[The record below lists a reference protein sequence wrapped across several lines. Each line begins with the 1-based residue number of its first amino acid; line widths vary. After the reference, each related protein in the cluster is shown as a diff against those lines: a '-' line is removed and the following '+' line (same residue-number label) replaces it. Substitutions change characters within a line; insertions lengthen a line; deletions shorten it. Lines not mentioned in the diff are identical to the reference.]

1 MALVLITLET
11 AIKNAFTVNV
21 PNATAQQTA
30 QINALSLALATAID
44 TYIKSATIT
53 VATGIPVATAGTA
66 VAQTGATTA
75 PGTGTLS

>member
-44 TYIKSATIT
+44 TYIKSATVT
-53 VATGIPVATAGTA
+53 VPIIPVQVVPASG
-66 VAQTGATTA
+66 TGATTLPTIA
-75 PGTGTLS
+75 PIT

>member
-1 MALVLITLET
+1 MALVPSDLQASLN
-11 AIKNAFTVNV
+11 AAFTKAKNDK
-21 PNATAQQTA
+21 TSQAQANLCQD
-30 QINALSLALATAID
+30 LATAFD